1 MSTNKVALVT
11 GGSRGIGK
19 SICLKL
25 ASEGFDIALVYSSSA
40 AEAENV
46 VEEIRALGV
55 RAKAYQCDVASF
67 AGTKELCKQ
76 VVVDMGQPY
85 ALVNNAGITRDKLM
99 IQMKEEDFDR
109 VIDVNLKGAFNM
121 IRHLYSGFLRAR
133 EGAII
138 NISSVVGTNGNAGQS
153 NYAAAKAGLI
163 GLTKSVAKELSAR
176 NITCNAVAPGMIET
190 DMTSALPAGVQEAML
205 NAIPLSREGAA
216 EEVASLVA
224 YLASEKA
231 TYITGAVIAVDGGL
245 SI

>member
-25 ASEGFDIALVYSSSA
+25 ASEGFNIALVYASSA

-55 RAKAYQCDVASF
+55 QAKAYQCDVASF
-67 AGTKELCKQ
+67 ADTKELCKQ
-76 VVVDMGQPY
+76 VAADMGQPY

-121 IRHLYSGFLRAR
+121 IRHLYSGFMRAR
-133 EGAII
+133 EGSII
-138 NISSVVGTNGNAGQS
+138 NITSVVGTNGNAGQS

-163 GLTKSVAKELSAR
+163 GLTKSVAKELAAR

-190 DMTSALPAGVQEAML
+190 DMTAELPANVQEAML
-205 NAIPLSREGAA
+205 SAIPLNREGKA
-216 EEVASLVA
+216 EEVASLVG

-231 TYITGAVIAVDGGL
+231 KYITGTVIAVDGGL